1 MWRTCGPPLSALR
14 WRVERVSRADER
26 GVADGR
32 HGEVYGV
39 ERLRDERDGER
50 SWSPVE
56 RRRWCVCA
64 RTWLDAANNGVACPV
79 NLEATHEESL
89 QIIPLELLEMY
100 AE

>member
-1 MWRTCGPPLSALR
+1 MWRTRDPPLSALR

-39 ERLRDERDGER
+39 ERLRDEREGER

-64 RTWLDAANNGVACPV
+64 SGKSVMIDFKSVVRAVLAWV
-79 NLEATHEESL
+79 
-89 QIIPLELLEMY
+89 
-100 AE
+100 

>member
-39 ERLRDERDGER
+39 ERLRDEREGRGRGVRWREEDG
-50 SWSPVE
+50 
-56 RRRWCVCA
+56 VCA
-64 RTWLDAANNGVACPV
+64 QERDDRL
-79 NLEATHEESL
+79 
-89 QIIPLELLEMY
+89 
-100 AE
+100 